1 MTKKNG
7 KRIFVMNKLTAVF
20 SQLKGFL
27 KRKKNPRI
35 EMLQT
40 LQAHYRDRARGGLT
54 LTNKVR
60 QSVGIALT
68 EQIPLTDEQADELVG
83 FLESTKEHLCQK

>member
-1 MTKKNG
+1 
-7 KRIFVMNKLTAVF
+7 MNKLTVVF
-20 SQLKGFL
+20 SRLKGFL
-27 KRKKNPRI
+27 RRKKNPRI

-40 LQAHYRDRARGGLT
+40 LQTHYRDRTEGGLT

-68 EQIPLTDEQADELVG
+68 EQIPLPDEQADEFVG
-83 FLESTKEHLCQK
+83 FLESTKERLCQK